1 MLPVARKKHMGII
14 GMKVYVRGFVSR
26 LPGYTSMESFLR
38 FALSQPI
45 TNIVIGCD
53 DIKQLEQNVEFA
65 GSFEPMTPEEQQDFI
80 QHVAPFARQ
89 LMYYKP

>member
-1 MLPVARKKHMGII
+1 MGII
-14 GMKVYVRGFVSR
+14 GMKVYARGLVQQV
-26 LPGYTSMESFLR
+26 PGYVSMEPYLR

-53 DIKQLEQNVEFA
+53 DIPQLEKNVAFA
-65 GSFEPMTPEEQQDFI
+65 RKFTPMSRAEMDALIKDTSPY
-80 QHVAPFARQ
+80 ARQ